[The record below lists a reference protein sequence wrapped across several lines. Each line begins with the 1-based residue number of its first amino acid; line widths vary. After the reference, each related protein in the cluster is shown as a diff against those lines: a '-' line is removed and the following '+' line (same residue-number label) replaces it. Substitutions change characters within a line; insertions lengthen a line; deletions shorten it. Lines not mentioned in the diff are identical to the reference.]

1 MMSSHFITLLFT
13 DLVSNFKPVKLSRS
27 NMFTLISSPPKILS
41 SFFLVHCLWDTGLFN
56 YYFSYIIIVL
66 T

>member
-1 MMSSHFITLLFT
+1 MISSHFITLFFT
-13 DLVSNFKPVKLSRS
+13 DLVSNFKSVKLSRS
-27 NMFTLISSPPKILS
+27 NMFNLNRSPPKILS
-41 SFFLVHCLWDTGLFN
+41 SFSLVHCLWDTGLFN